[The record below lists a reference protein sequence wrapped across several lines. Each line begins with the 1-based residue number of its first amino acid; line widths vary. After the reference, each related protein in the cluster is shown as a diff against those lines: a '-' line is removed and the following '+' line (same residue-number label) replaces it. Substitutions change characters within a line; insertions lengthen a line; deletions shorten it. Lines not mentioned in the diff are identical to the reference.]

1 MGNLATVCEK
11 CHTPKNHK
19 PGGKLYGWEPKL
31 PSFKGATYM
40 TSVRWILYSQVKTLF
55 PDMDVLI
62 TYGAETKRNRLN
74 RNLEKT
80 HVNDAYSMG
89 SYRPKHRGKPVYLK
103 KKRRNNRRLEK
114 FYDAKYIDSR
124 DGKLKSGQQL
134 ANGRISRNHKKDS
147 ENLYPYRQEKQKKG
161 RRSIRKQHYG
171 IQPGDRVIF
180 QGTPYTARGC
190 QHYGKWVLLD
200 NGVTYILTALIFLYF
215 FLMLIIRRNLVY
227 LFLELLPI
235 LLLLLIRVKVSR
247 AIKIEKERYQVN
259 YRNTVPLMHIEIGQD
274 ILYRIE
280 DKEKHL
286 SLSDIKKV
294 LETPDMIVICLRGN
308 LILPVKKTGFIQG
321 DVEHCVKYLRSQI
334 GSR

>member
-1 MGNLATVCEK
+1 
-11 CHTPKNHK
+11 
-19 PGGKLYGWEPKL
+19 
-31 PSFKGATYM
+31 
-40 TSVRWILYSQVKTLF
+40 
-55 PDMDVLI
+55 MDNFFVSEFQYTEECI
-62 TYGAETKRNRLN
+62 SE
-74 RNLEKT
+74 
-80 HVNDAYSMG
+80 
-89 SYRPKHRGKPVYLK
+89 YLK
-103 KKRRNNRRLEK
+103 RWWR
-114 FYDAKYIDSR
+114 
-124 DGKLKSGQQL
+124 
-134 ANGRISRNHKKDS
+134 
-147 ENLYPYRQEKQKKG
+147 ENLIV
-161 RRSIRKQHYG
+161 S
-171 IQPGDRVIF
+171 
-180 QGTPYTARGC
+180 
-190 QHYGKWVLLD
+190 
-200 NGVTYILTALIFLYF
+200 YILTALVFLYF

-280 DKEKHL
+280 DKEKCL

-321 DVEHCVKYLRSQI
+321 DAEHCIKYLRSQI

>member
-1 MGNLATVCEK
+1 MDNFFVSEFQYTEEC
-11 CHTPKNHK
+11 
-19 PGGKLYGWEPKL
+19 
-31 PSFKGATYM
+31 
-40 TSVRWILYSQVKTLF
+40 IL
-55 PDMDVLI
+55 
-62 TYGAETKRNRLN
+62 E
-74 RNLEKT
+74 
-80 HVNDAYSMG
+80 
-89 SYRPKHRGKPVYLK
+89 YLK
-103 KKRRNNRRLEK
+103 RWWR
-114 FYDAKYIDSR
+114 
-124 DGKLKSGQQL
+124 
-134 ANGRISRNHKKDS
+134 
-147 ENLYPYRQEKQKKG
+147 ENLIV
-161 RRSIRKQHYG
+161 S
-171 IQPGDRVIF
+171 
-180 QGTPYTARGC
+180 
-190 QHYGKWVLLD
+190 
-200 NGVTYILTALIFLYF
+200 YILTALVFLYF

>member
-1 MGNLATVCEK
+1 MFLQNICRKHEISDMISTFCRSFLQI
-11 CHTPKNHK
+11 HK
-19 PGGKLYGWEPKL
+19 QK
-31 PSFKGATYM
+31 
-40 TSVRWILYSQVKTLF
+40 
-55 PDMDVLI
+55 VLH
-62 TYGAETKRNRLN
+62 KQ
-74 RNLEKT
+74 K
-80 HVNDAYSMG
+80 
-89 SYRPKHRGKPVYLK
+89 VYQ
-103 KKRRNNRRLEK
+103 E
-114 FYDAKYIDSR
+114 
-124 DGKLKSGQQL
+124 
-134 ANGRISRNHKKDS
+134 ISRG
-147 ENLYPYRQEKQKKG
+147 YRRIK
-161 RRSIRKQHYG
+161 
-171 IQPGDRVIF
+171 
-180 QGTPYTARGC
+180 RGE
-190 QHYGKWVLLD
+190 
-200 NGVTYILTALIFLYF
+200 
-215 FLMLIIRRNLVY
+215 MLIIRRNLVY

>member
-1 MGNLATVCEK
+1 
-11 CHTPKNHK
+11 
-19 PGGKLYGWEPKL
+19 
-31 PSFKGATYM
+31 
-40 TSVRWILYSQVKTLF
+40 
-55 PDMDVLI
+55 MDNFFVSEFQYTEECI
-62 TYGAETKRNRLN
+62 PE
-74 RNLEKT
+74 
-80 HVNDAYSMG
+80 
-89 SYRPKHRGKPVYLK
+89 YLK
-103 KKRRNNRRLEK
+103 RWWR
-114 FYDAKYIDSR
+114 
-124 DGKLKSGQQL
+124 
-134 ANGRISRNHKKDS
+134 
-147 ENLYPYRQEKQKKG
+147 ENLIV
-161 RRSIRKQHYG
+161 S
-171 IQPGDRVIF
+171 
-180 QGTPYTARGC
+180 
-190 QHYGKWVLLD
+190 
-200 NGVTYILTALIFLYF
+200 YILTALVFLYF

-227 LFLELLPI
+227 LFLELLPV

>member
-1 MGNLATVCEK
+1 M
-11 CHTPKNHK
+11 
-19 PGGKLYGWEPKL
+19 
-31 PSFKGATYM
+31 
-40 TSVRWILYSQVKTLF
+40 YS
-55 PDMDVLI
+55 
-62 TYGAETKRNRLN
+62 E
-74 RNLEKT
+74 
-80 HVNDAYSMG
+80 
-89 SYRPKHRGKPVYLK
+89 YLK
-103 KKRRNNRRLEK
+103 RWWR
-114 FYDAKYIDSR
+114 
-124 DGKLKSGQQL
+124 
-134 ANGRISRNHKKDS
+134 
-147 ENLYPYRQEKQKKG
+147 ENLIV
-161 RRSIRKQHYG
+161 S
-171 IQPGDRVIF
+171 
-180 QGTPYTARGC
+180 
-190 QHYGKWVLLD
+190 
-200 NGVTYILTALIFLYF
+200 YILTALVFLYF

-321 DVEHCVKYLRSQI
+321 DGGTLC
-334 GSR
+334 

>member
-1 MGNLATVCEK
+1 
-11 CHTPKNHK
+11 
-19 PGGKLYGWEPKL
+19 
-31 PSFKGATYM
+31 
-40 TSVRWILYSQVKTLF
+40 
-55 PDMDVLI
+55 MDNFFVSEFQYTEECI
-62 TYGAETKRNRLN
+62 PE
-74 RNLEKT
+74 
-80 HVNDAYSMG
+80 
-89 SYRPKHRGKPVYLK
+89 YLK
-103 KKRRNNRRLEK
+103 RWWR
-114 FYDAKYIDSR
+114 
-124 DGKLKSGQQL
+124 
-134 ANGRISRNHKKDS
+134 
-147 ENLYPYRQEKQKKG
+147 ENLIV
-161 RRSIRKQHYG
+161 S
-171 IQPGDRVIF
+171 
-180 QGTPYTARGC
+180 
-190 QHYGKWVLLD
+190 
-200 NGVTYILTALIFLYF
+200 YILTALVFLYF

-247 AIKIEKERYQVN
+247 AIKIEK
-259 YRNTVPLMHIEIGQD
+259 GQD

>member
-1 MGNLATVCEK
+1 
-11 CHTPKNHK
+11 
-19 PGGKLYGWEPKL
+19 
-31 PSFKGATYM
+31 
-40 TSVRWILYSQVKTLF
+40 
-55 PDMDVLI
+55 MDNFFVSEFQYTEECI
-62 TYGAETKRNRLN
+62 PE
-74 RNLEKT
+74 
-80 HVNDAYSMG
+80 
-89 SYRPKHRGKPVYLK
+89 YLK
-103 KKRRNNRRLEK
+103 RWWR
-114 FYDAKYIDSR
+114 
-124 DGKLKSGQQL
+124 
-134 ANGRISRNHKKDS
+134 
-147 ENLYPYRQEKQKKG
+147 ENLIVSY
-161 RRSIRKQHYG
+161 
-171 IQPGDRVIF
+171 
-180 QGTPYTARGC
+180 
-190 QHYGKWVLLD
+190 
-200 NGVTYILTALIFLYF
+200 
-215 FLMLIIRRNLVY
+215 MIIRRNLVY

>member
-1 MGNLATVCEK
+1 MDNFFVSEFQYTEEC
-11 CHTPKNHK
+11 
-19 PGGKLYGWEPKL
+19 
-31 PSFKGATYM
+31 
-40 TSVRWILYSQVKTLF
+40 IL
-55 PDMDVLI
+55 
-62 TYGAETKRNRLN
+62 E
-74 RNLEKT
+74 
-80 HVNDAYSMG
+80 
-89 SYRPKHRGKPVYLK
+89 YLK
-103 KKRRNNRRLEK
+103 RWWR
-114 FYDAKYIDSR
+114 
-124 DGKLKSGQQL
+124 
-134 ANGRISRNHKKDS
+134 
-147 ENLYPYRQEKQKKG
+147 ENLIV
-161 RRSIRKQHYG
+161 S
-171 IQPGDRVIF
+171 
-180 QGTPYTARGC
+180 
-190 QHYGKWVLLD
+190 
-200 NGVTYILTALIFLYF
+200 YILTALVFLYF

-321 DVEHCVKYLRSQI
+321 DAEHCIKYLRSQI